1 MPDQRKDLEEKKLSS
16 EGYEE
21 EVKARAQSAGIDM
34 LRDVVEV
41 IDDLDGGY
49 VGKTKGITEIAWER
63 VFFTKQMLKDKV
75 LFRLKDCIR
84 MQKDMLSKKVIQ
96 SGLERLTCILL

>member
-1 MPDQRKDLEEKKLSS
+1 MQQRTVSIWSILSLVRQKKMTEQRKDLEEKNLSS

-21 EVKARAQSAGIDM
+21 EFKARAQLAGIDM

-49 VGKTKGITEIAWER
+49 VG
-63 VFFTKQMLKDKV
+63 
-75 LFRLKDCIR
+75 
-84 MQKDMLSKKVIQ
+84 
-96 SGLERLTCILL
+96 

>member
-1 MPDQRKDLEEKKLSS
+1 MQQRTVSIWSILSLVHQKNARAEKRPGGKKLSS

-49 VGKTKGITEIAWER
+49 VGKPKGITEIAWER
-63 VFFTKQMLKDKV
+63 VFFYETNVK
-75 LFRLKDCIR
+75 R
-84 MQKDMLSKKVIQ
+84 
-96 SGLERLTCILL
+96 